1 VAAVRFS
8 VGCPLVIQTS
18 RLPPSAVPDLSRTDL
33 LSQSV
38 LQSGDVVRVAFGGDP
53 ESARQCSRGG
63 RPVSVW
69 IVRPRSSCVAGRS
82 DKAGRMCR
90 STPVALPV
98 CSPKEGLCVED
109 GASRLLGSSACWWRC

>member
-1 VAAVRFS
+1 MAAVRFS

-69 IVRPRSSCVAGRS
+69 VSVWIVRPRSSSVAGRS
-82 DKAGRMCR
+82 DKAGRM
-90 STPVALPV
+90 
-98 CSPKEGLCVED
+98 
-109 GASRLLGSSACWWRC
+109 